1 MITRCQLLSMG
12 AVGEASLLLPCD
24 IFAPMGAGERPATKP
39 FRCAL
44 PMRRSASCLVFAH
57 VVCHETQ
64 SGLRFVVMLLCV
76 P

>member
-1 MITRCQLLSMG
+1 MITRPQRRSMG
-12 AVGEASLLLPCD
+12 AVGGASLLLPCD
-24 IFAPMGAGERPATKP
+24 IFAPMGAGERPGTKP

-44 PMRRSASCLVFAH
+44 PMRRSASCLVLAH
-57 VVCHETQ
+57 VVSHEMQ